1 MKSYPLKESPKAYRY
16 DGSFAGFLSCVFEAY
31 RKKESP
37 FAIFPEDAPAS
48 LFPEKWI
55 ETEREKARR
64 VYASLRKSI
73 SREAQE
79 QVRLGFLSCSPE
91 KELLL
96 FRFIRAGLEEGPAVM
111 NRLADPDVHGLL
123 KAVRQVQNES
133 CQLLQFLRFSDSG
146 GVLTATVEP
155 KNRVLSLMADHFCS
169 RYSGERFL
177 IWDKTHREALFHSP
191 EKWEI
196 LPLLSFTPPA
206 PGREE
211 AEYRRL
217 WKRFYDT
224 VAIESRYN
232 PRCRRSH
239 MPMRYWKHMTEFQP
253 ESGAS
258 PSCGGRKGPSPE
270 AFTSLQG
277 EPRLTDGEKLPII
290 KSSLPEPTES
300 LPVPISPGEEHQ
312 HAEISRRDL

>member
-1 MKSYPLKESPKAYRY
+1 MTHSYPLKEISKAYRY

-31 RKKESP
+31 LKKEYPS
-37 FAIFPEDAPAS
+37 AIFPEDAHGT

-55 ETEREKARR
+55 ETDQEKARR
-64 VYASLRKSI
+64 VYLSLRKNI
-73 SREAQE
+73 SREARE
-79 QVRLGFLSCSPE
+79 QVRLGFLSCNPE

-96 FRFIRAGLEEGPAVM
+96 FRFIRTGLEEGPAVM
-111 NRLADPDVHGLL
+111 NRLADASIHELL
-123 KAVRQVQNES
+123 KAVQQLQNES
-133 CQLLQFLRFSDSG
+133 HQLLQFLRFSDYG
-146 GVLTATVEP
+146 GVLIATVEP
-155 KNRVLSLMADHFCS
+155 KNRVLSLMAEHFCS

-196 LPLLSFTPPA
+196 LPLLSFTPPP

-211 AEYRRL
+211 EEYRRL

-253 ESGAS
+253 ENGSS
-258 PSCGGRKGPSPE
+258 PSEKGGECRPTEILVSVGNKP
-270 AFTSLQG
+270 Q
-277 EPRLTDGEKLPII
+277 LTDGEKDPII
-290 KSSLPEPTES
+290 RASLPASKREKPARS
-300 LPVPISPGEEHQ
+300 HPEEEKL
-312 HAEISRRDL
+312 HAEI